1 MHFSLLN
8 GVSSGEWTS
17 LYELMRHLF
26 RYHMRHRFKKLSLCG
41 GYQINRIFSSK
52 GEISGWVNFDQDG
65 ITERSEQEENG
76 ILGTSFFH
84 GVSDSIRYEL
94 SFTGQKPG

>member
-1 MHFSLLN
+1 VEDIRL
-8 GVSSGEWTS
+8 
-17 LYELMRHLF
+17 
-26 RYHMRHRFKKLSLCG
+26 
-41 GYQINRIFSSK
+41 
-52 GEISGWVNFDQDG
+52 

-94 SFTGQKPG
+94 SFTVQRPG